1 MIRTMLKGILVAA
14 TCGFVASSLWYS
26 PVLFGRQFLELSGVV
41 AAFRPSVITVAGEI
55 LRNLLLASA
64 ISWLLIRHRPTKLNS
79 ILAFAGI
86 LWLGFPVT
94 LLSGS
99 VMWQN
104 VPLKL
109 AFIHAGDWLIKIL
122 LMSVIPWIV
131 IRNVEGSH
139 DQRGRNNQRGRRFIR
154 TDMGTTRAHW
164 SRFVCTR

>member
-1 MIRTMLKGILVAA
+1 MAA
-14 TCGFVASSLWYS
+14 ICGFVASSLWYS

-41 AAFRPSVITVAGEI
+41 VASRPSAITVTGEI

-64 ISWLLIRHRPTKLNS
+64 ISWLLIRHRPTGLS
-79 ILAFAGI
+79 SVMVFAGV
-86 LWLGFPVT
+86 LWLGFPAT

-122 LMSVIPWIV
+122 LMSVIPWTA
-131 IRNVEGSH
+131 IRNAEAG
-139 DQRGRNNQRGRRFIR
+139 
-154 TDMGTTRAHW
+154 
-164 SRFVCTR
+164 